1 MSTSYIIKRF
11 GRALFTVFAVT
22 SLSFGLTRLM
32 PGGPVDALR
41 AQLIKRNADMSM
53 AEINQRL
60 ATYTNIQPD
69 DPLYVQYLNYL
80 SSILQ
85 GDFGRSIWRDV
96 PVMAI
101 LGDALPW
108 TILIMTLALLLM
120 FGVGVSLGA
129 VLAYREGSTFDI
141 SGSIVSLVLSSTPYY
156 VAAIL
161 FVYTLGYQLGWFP
174 TGGRYGSGVQPGFS
188 LTFLSSVLYH
198 AALPVLSLAITGF
211 GGWALTMRGN
221 SISIL
226 GKDYLRVAR
235 LRGLSER
242 RIAFRYVGWNA
253 LLPMYT
259 GLMISIGMAFGG
271 SVILEQIFSY
281 PGVGYYLVRAIDHRD
296 YPVMMGGFLLITLA
310 VVVGIFIADL
320 TYSKLDPR
328 IESGGSD
335 GI

>member
-1 MSTSYIIKRF
+1 MSLAYLLKRI
-11 GRALFTVFAVT
+11 GRGVLTVFEVV
-22 SLSFGLTRLM
+22 SLSFALTRLM
-32 PGGPVDALR
+32 PGGPLDALR
-41 AQLIKRNADMSM
+41 AQLIKQNSEMSM

-60 ATYTNIQPD
+60 ATYTNIEPD
-69 DPLYVQYLNYL
+69 EPLYVQYFDYMV
-80 SSILQ
+80 SIFQ
-85 GDFGRSIWRDV
+85 GDFGRSIWNDT
-96 PVMAI
+96 PVMSI

-108 TILIMTLALLLM
+108 TVLIMSLALLLM
-120 FGVGVSLGA
+120 FGVGVALGA
-129 VLAYREGSTFDI
+129 LLAYREGSTFDVG
-141 SGSIVSLVLSSTPYY
+141 GSVISLVLNSTPYY

-161 FVYTLGYQLGWFP
+161 FVYILGYQLSWFP
-174 TGGRYGSGVQPGFS
+174 TGGRFGSGVQPGFS
-188 LTFLSSVLYH
+188 IPFAISVLYH

-253 LLPMYT
+253 ILPMYT

-281 PGVGYYLVRAIDHRD
+281 PGIGYYLVRAIDHRD
-296 YPVMMGGFLLITLA
+296 YPLMMGGFILITIA
-310 VVVGIFIADL
+310 VTIGVLIADL
-320 TYSKLDPR
+320 TYSRLDPR

-335 GI
+335 AL

>member
-1 MSTSYIIKRF
+1 MSTQYIAKRF
-11 GRALFTVFAVT
+11 GRALFTVFAVI

-41 AQLIKRNADMSM
+41 AQLIKQNADMSM
-53 AEINQRL
+53 SEINQRL
-60 ATYTNIQPD
+60 ATYTNVQPD
-69 DPLYVQYLNYL
+69 EPLYVQYFQYL
-80 SSILQ
+80 GSVLQ

-96 PVMAI
+96 PVMAV

-120 FGVGVSLGA
+120 FGIGVSLGA
-129 VLAYREGSTFDI
+129 VLAYREGTTFDL
-141 SGSIVSLVLSSTPYY
+141 SGSVVSLVLSSTPYY

-161 FVYTLGYQLGWFP
+161 FVYILGYQLSWFP
-174 TGGRYGSGVQPGFS
+174 TGGRYGTAVEPGFT
-188 LTFLSSVLYH
+188 LAFVTSVLYH

-253 LLPMYT
+253 ILPMYT
-259 GLMISIGMAFGG
+259 GLMISVGMAFGG

-281 PGVGYYLVRAIDHRD
+281 PGVGYYMFRAIGNRD
-296 YPVMMGGFLLITLA
+296 YPMMMGAFLLITLA
-310 VVVGIFIADL
+310 VVIGILIADL
-320 TYSKLDPR
+320 TYTKLDPR

-335 GI
+335 EI